1 MVRLKLSITGIVFCF
16 ALGLPVWAGPS
27 VAAEA
32 ERSAKEDP
40 LRIELERLKKERQ
53 KALDKARGK
62 IRGARPT
69 RKRRSRARS
78 RPAPDRSGQLSL
90 SLPPGWKAQETEGAE
105 TGAVAWAGDVALGD
119 ALPWSKNRIGM
130 TLYLPGGE
138 VSSRVKEIILVE
150 QFRKLSSMTLANAY
164 RRWRGKVIAGCDGA
178 TPSAAPVPSERE
190 ENGFEVIESFYV
202 CPKRKAENTASISL
216 LKAMTG
222 AERLTV
228 INRVRLAPPFK
239 SGKTTSPEAVLEDW
253 RAWAGGVT
261 LISVPLVD
269 VASGGAARAGEKGG
283 ARGRGKGAVGAD
295 AVAKGYGFIVSR
307 QGHVLTIHHLIT
319 GCRRL
324 RFSSQAAALQVNDPV
339 KGLALFKLRRKPAAV
354 AVFRKGSGAKVGDPV
369 VLTSYPPEG
378 GLATDLSVSTGVLS
392 ALVGPG
398 GDPRQISVT
407 APIPPG
413 NSGIPLVDLSGIV
426 AGMALDTAEAL
437 KMAGEKPG
445 GPAVNADREGNFAI
459 GAGTLKRFLDG
470 QGVPYET
477 SDTDEILSP
486 GEAARR
492 ARDVTVFVE
501 CWK

>member
-1 MVRLKLSITGIVFCF
+1 MARFKRFILFIVFVF
-16 ALGLPVWAGPS
+16 GFVLPGGLPVWAGPA

-32 ERSAKEDP
+32 ERRAEDDP

-53 KALDKARGK
+53 KALDKAQDVRSK
-62 IRGARPT
+62 
-69 RKRRSRARS
+69 RKRRSRPGFRPRS
-78 RPAPDRSGQLSL
+78 RSAPASSERLSL
-90 SLPPGWKAQETEGAE
+90 SLPPGWAVAE
-105 TGAVAWAGDVALGD
+105 TGDAETAAWARSIALGD
-119 ALPWSKNRIGM
+119 TPPWSKNRIAM
-130 TLYLPGGE
+130 TLYVPGGE
-138 VSSRVKEIILVE
+138 VSGGPKEIILVE
-150 QFRKLSSMTLANAY
+150 RFRKLRSMTLSSAY
-164 RRWRGKVIAGCDGA
+164 RRWRGKVLAGCEGA
-178 TPSAAPVPSERE
+178 TPSAGPVPREGE
-190 ENGFEVIESFYV
+190 ENGFEIIESFYA
-202 CPKRKAENTASISL
+202 CPKRKAENHASISL
-216 LKAMTG
+216 LKAIAG

-228 INRVRLAPPFK
+228 INRVRLEAPFQ
-239 SGKTTSPEAVLEDW
+239 SGKTTSPEAVPEDW

-261 LISVPLVD
+261 LVSGSLV
-269 VASGGAARAGEKGG
+269 GAAPAGDKGG
-283 ARGRGKGAVGAD
+283 GGRD
-295 AVAKGYGFIVSR
+295 AVSKGYGFIVSR
-307 QGHVLTIHHLIT
+307 QGHVLTSHHLVT

-354 AVFRKGSGAKVGDPV
+354 AVFRKGTGVKVGDPV

-413 NSGIPLVDLSGIV
+413 NSGIPLVDLSGTV

-437 KMAGEKPG
+437 KMAGETPG
-445 GPAVNADREGNFAI
+445 GSAVNADRGGNFAI

-470 QGVPYET
+470 QGVSYET
-477 SDTDEILSP
+477 SETDEILSP
-486 GEAARR
+486 GDAARR